1 MSVGSSRAEERRS
14 GISRLGL
21 GFWKGRAREGGATG
35 RERRDASR
43 VARFAKSAQRGG
55 THDGVA
61 PTLDEER
68 VAVLID
74 GDPGD
79 ALGDAVEHPVRLE

>member
-1 MSVGSSRAEERRS
+1 MGRVA
-14 GISRLGL
+14 
-21 GFWKGRAREGGATG
+21 RAREVRWGGKGET
-35 RERRDASR
+35 RVASR
-43 VARFAKSAQRGG
+43 DSRKARNGGG

-79 ALGDAVEHPVRLE
+79 ALGDAVEHPIRLE

>member
-1 MSVGSSRAEERRS
+1 MGQREEGITRR
-14 GISRLGL
+14 
-21 GFWKGRAREGGATG
+21 KGNPSEPGET
-35 RERRDASR
+35 R
-43 VARFAKSAQRGG
+43 VAMRGAFRDEMCASAWG